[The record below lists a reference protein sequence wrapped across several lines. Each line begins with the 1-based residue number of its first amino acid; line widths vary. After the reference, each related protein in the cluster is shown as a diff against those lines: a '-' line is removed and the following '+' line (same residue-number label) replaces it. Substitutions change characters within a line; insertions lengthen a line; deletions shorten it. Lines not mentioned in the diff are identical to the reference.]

1 MQVISRSEILQ
12 EIDHWICY
20 ENIEGK
26 EVFRELEKYGNRHL
40 VFDKGAEYGYIHY
53 DQHNAT
59 SFPIG
64 TINHLAKWANEKTGV
79 NEGLGKL
86 VLWGLGIYAGYKAIK
101 YIDDNF

>member
-12 EIDHWICY
+12 EIGHWIYY

-26 EVFRELEKYGNRHL
+26 EVFRELEKYGNRHA
-40 VFDKGAEYGYIHY
+40 VFDKGAEYGYIHH

-59 SFPIG
+59 SFPTG

-79 NEGLGKL
+79 NKGLAKL
-86 VLWGLGIYAGYKAIK
+86 VLWGLGSFVGYKAIK